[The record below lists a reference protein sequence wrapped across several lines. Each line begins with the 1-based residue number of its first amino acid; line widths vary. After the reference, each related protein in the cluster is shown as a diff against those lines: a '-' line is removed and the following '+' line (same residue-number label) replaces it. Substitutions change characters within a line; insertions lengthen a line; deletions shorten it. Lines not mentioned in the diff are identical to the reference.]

1 MSTFIFGLSVSEL
14 LFYGG
19 LVIMAAA
26 VLAMVICTVIFTF
39 TGRKL
44 KRKLEQEYGLSLIH
58 I

>member
-39 TGRKL
+39 AGRKL
-44 KRKLEQEYGLSLIH
+44 KRKLEQEYGKPQQ
-58 I
+58 

>member
-1 MSTFIFGLSVSEL
+1 MNMVVPGLSVSEL

-26 VLAMVICTVIFTF
+26 AAAMVICGVIFTF

-44 KRKLEQEYGLSLIH
+44 KKKLEQEYGKPQR
-58 I
+58 